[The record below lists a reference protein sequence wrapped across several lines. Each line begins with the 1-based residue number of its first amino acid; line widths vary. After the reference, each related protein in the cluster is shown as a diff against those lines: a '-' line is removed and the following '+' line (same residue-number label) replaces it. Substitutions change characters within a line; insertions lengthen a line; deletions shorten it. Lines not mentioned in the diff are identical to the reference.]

1 MYQPKF
7 IDKNTISKQLVKYTA
22 INTTG
27 DPNVLTLPSSKGQTI
42 LAGLVLEQLKDIGCI
57 DIAIDSNGL
66 GYATLKGNCKE
77 APTIALFA
85 HLDTAIDVLGD
96 TNAQIIKDYR
106 GGDLNFLNDSN
117 TLSVANHPQLSE
129 FIGDDIIM
137 TDGTSV
143 LGADDKAAIA
153 AIVEAIRYIQNNDV
167 RHGDLKVVLLPDE
180 ETGIRGAQCLDAK
193 ALGAK
198 FGICLDCCG
207 IGEYVTEN
215 FNAANATLTI
225 DGVTAHPMSAKGVMV
240 NSQIIGMKFF
250 SMLSQADRPE
260 YTEGHEGYIWLKSIN
275 SETGRTVMKF
285 DIRDH
290 DIDKFEARKD
300 ELRNA
305 LNLINIEHD
314 HCAQLTINDDYFNVK
329 SGLDKDPSIIKLVES
344 ALDELGIEKKALVM
358 RGGYD
363 GSVITPN
370 GLTTVNIFTGAYN
383 FHSVDEFIP
392 ASSLAAAG
400 DTLITIVKNSARS
413 EDEI

>member
-1 MYQPKF
+1 MYKPKF
-7 IDKNTISKQLVKYTA
+7 INKKIISKRLLKYTE

-27 DPNVLTLPSSKGQTI
+27 NPDVADLPSTEGQEI
-42 LAGLVLEQLKDIGCI
+42 LASLVLEQLKDIGCI
-57 DIAIDSNGL
+57 DISIDENGL
-66 GYATLKGNCKE
+66 GYATLKGNCE
-77 APTIALFA
+77 TAPTIALFA
-85 HLDTAIDVLGD
+85 HLDTAIDVIGD
-96 TNAQIIKDYR
+96 TNAQIITDYQ
-106 GGDLNFLNDSN
+106 GGNIKFLNEDRMLN
-117 TLSVANHPQLSE
+117 VANNPQLDT

-153 AIVEAIRYIQNNDV
+153 AIVESIRYIKNNDV
-167 RHGDLKVVLLPDE
+167 THGDLKIVLLPDE
-180 ETGIRGAQCLDAK
+180 ETGIRGAKVLDAK

-207 IGEYVTEN
+207 IGEYVVEN

-225 DGVTAHPMSAKGVMV
+225 DGVTAHPMSAKGVMI

-250 SMLSQADRPE
+250 SMLTHSDRPE
-260 YTEGHEGYIWLKSIN
+260 HTEGHEGYIWLKSIDG
-275 SETGRTVMKF
+275 ETGKTVMKF

-305 LNLINIEHD
+305 LRLINVEHD
-314 HCAQLTINDDYFNVK
+314 NCATLTINDDYFNVK
-329 SGLDKDPSIIKLVES
+329 NGLDKDPSIIELVES
-344 ALDELGIEKKALVM
+344 TFDELGIEKKPLIM

-383 FHSVDEFIP
+383 FHSIEEFIP

-400 DTLITIVKNSARS
+400 DALITIIKKSA
-413 EDEI
+413 EN